1 MGSTE
6 TGRVAPWV
14 APARPSVV
22 GPPSPVRR
30 SKSGESGERVTEPAA
45 REPPTATGL
54 VRLARCPLT
63 TRPLAA
69 SRMLQAPG
77 VSPRFLDLLAQ
88 EPLGRSRVLDVGCGA
103 GRLSL
108 ALAPASKWVVGLDRD
123 APLIQEARRRAAA
136 AGLTNVEFHEADV
149 EADPYEPWRPDLV
162 TAHLCASDAIIER
175 AGRALAPGACLAM
188 VAFHVDQ
195 WKETGKVSR
204 FAYNEARMH
213 ITLEAHGFAVEALEV
228 EQDVRRFDSVEEG
241 LAAAVG
247 LEDRWKADGRWFRY
261 IAFLESGGRTLTRSH
276 LLVKARLLGEAQP
289 PASRADQRS
298 GASP

>member
-1 MGSTE
+1 M
-6 TGRVAPWV
+6 
-14 APARPSVV
+14 
-22 GPPSPVRR
+22 
-30 SKSGESGERVTEPAA
+30 
-45 REPPTATGL
+45 
-54 VRLARCPLT
+54 
-63 TRPLAA
+63 A
-69 SRMLQAPG
+69 SRIQAPG
-77 VSPRFLDLLAQ
+77 VSARFLDLLAR

-108 ALAPASKWVVGLDRD
+108 ALAPVSKWVIGLDRD
-123 APLIQEARRRAAA
+123 VSLIQEARRRAAA

-204 FAYNEARMH
+204 FAYDEARMRVA
-213 ITLEAHGFAVEALEV
+213 LESHGFAVEALEV

-247 LEDRWKADGRWFRY
+247 LEDRWRADGRWFRY

-276 LLVKARLLGEAQP
+276 LLVKARLGEAQPQASRADQQPGEAQP

-298 GASP
+298 GEAQPPASRADQQSEASP